1 MHDSKSSVNS
11 FGLPAVCLEGLSAG
25 SEADLP
31 ASGVAYELTWVKRR
45 LDSFISKKKN
55 SPWGS
60 CGNYLLQWSTKI
72 RLFWEYRPI
81 LRVYQLWD

>member
-31 ASGVAYELTWVKRR
+31 AVCLEGLSAGSEADLPASGVAYELT
-45 LDSFISKKKN
+45 
-55 SPWGS
+55 
-60 CGNYLLQWSTKI
+60 
-72 RLFWEYRPI
+72 
-81 LRVYQLWD
+81 